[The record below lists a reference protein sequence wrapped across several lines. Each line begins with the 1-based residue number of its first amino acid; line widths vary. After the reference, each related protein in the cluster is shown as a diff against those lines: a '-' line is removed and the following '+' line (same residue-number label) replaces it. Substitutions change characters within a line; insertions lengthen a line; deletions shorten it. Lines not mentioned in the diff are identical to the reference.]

1 MKFNYTENESENE
14 SKCESKCESESKCEN
29 ESKCESESNADT
41 HTHTHDTHT
50 HTHTHTHHTHT
61 PEQINE
67 PAPIHITATSWEYP
81 DDCFYIKMYITA
93 PLASLKKAFGPR
105 HAFGDDERKD
115 R

>member
-1 MKFNYTENESENE
+1 MKFNYTESESENE
-14 SKCESKCESESKCEN
+14 S
-29 ESKCESESNADT
+29 ESNAIAA
-41 HTHTHDTHT
+41 THTHDTHT
-50 HTHTHTHHTHT
+50 HTHTHTHT

-93 PLASLKKAFGPR
+93 PLSSLKKAFGPR
-105 HAFGDDERKD
+105 HAFGDDERID

>member
-1 MKFNYTENESENE
+1 MKFNYTE
-14 SKCESKCESESKCEN
+14 SESEN
-29 ESKCESESNADT
+29 ESKCESESNAA
-41 HTHTHDTHT
+41 THT

>member
-1 MKFNYTENESENE
+1 MKFNYTENENENE
-14 SKCESKCESESKCEN
+14 SESEN
-29 ESKCESESNADT
+29 ESKCESESNAIAAT
-41 HTHTHDTHT
+41 HT
-50 HTHTHTHHTHT
+50 HTHT

-93 PLASLKKAFGPR
+93 PLTSLKKAFGPR

>member
-1 MKFNYTENESENE
+1 MKFNYTESESEN
-14 SKCESKCESESKCEN
+14 EN
-29 ESKCESESNADT
+29 ESKCESESNAIAAT
-41 HTHTHDTHT
+41 HTHI
-50 HTHTHTHHTHT
+50 HTHHTHT

>member
-1 MKFNYTENESENE
+1 MKFNYTESESENE
-14 SKCESKCESESKCEN
+14 S
-29 ESKCESESNADT
+29 ESNAIAA
-41 HTHTHDTHT
+41 THTHDTHT
-50 HTHTHTHHTHT
+50 HTHTHTHT

>member
-1 MKFNYTENESENE
+1 MKFNYTESESENE
-14 SKCESKCESESKCEN
+14 S
-29 ESKCESESNADT
+29 ESNAIAA
-41 HTHTHDTHT
+41 THTHDTHT
-50 HTHTHTHHTHT
+50 HTHTHT
-61 PEQINE
+61 PDQINE

-105 HAFGDDERKD
+105 HAFGDDERRD

>member
-14 SKCESKCESESKCEN
+14 S
-29 ESKCESESNADT
+29 ESNAIAA
-41 HTHTHDTHT
+41 THTHDTHT
-50 HTHTHTHHTHT
+50 HTHTHT

>member
-1 MKFNYTENESENE
+1 MKFNYTEG
-14 SKCESKCESESKCEN
+14 ESES
-29 ESKCESESNADT
+29 ESESNANTDT
-41 HTHTHDTHT
+41 DTHT
-50 HTHTHTHHTHT
+50 HTHTHTHT

-105 HAFGDDERKD
+105 HAFGDDERRD

>member
-14 SKCESKCESESKCEN
+14 SESEN
-29 ESKCESESNADT
+29 EIKCESESNADT
-41 HTHTHDTHT
+41 HTHTHTHQ
-50 HTHTHTHHTHT
+50 THT

-93 PLASLKKAFGPR
+93 PLTSLKKAFGPR

>member
-1 MKFNYTENESENE
+1 MKFNYTEG
-14 SKCESKCESESKCEN
+14 ESES
-29 ESKCESESNADT
+29 ESESNANTDT
-41 HTHTHDTHT
+41 HTHTHTHTDTHT
-50 HTHTHTHHTHT
+50 HTHTHTHT
-61 PEQINE
+61 PEQVNE
-67 PAPIHITATSWEYP
+67 PAPIHITATSWDYP

>member
-1 MKFNYTENESENE
+1 MKFNYTENESENK
-14 SKCESKCESESKCEN
+14 S
-29 ESKCESESNADT
+29 ESKCESESNAIADT
-41 HTHTHDTHT
+41 
-50 HTHTHTHHTHT
+50 HTHT

-93 PLASLKKAFGPR
+93 PLTSLKKAFGPR

>member
-1 MKFNYTENESENE
+1 MKFNYTE
-14 SKCESKCESESKCEN
+14 SESEN
-29 ESKCESESNADT
+29 ESKCESESNAIADT
-41 HTHTHDTHT
+41 
-50 HTHTHTHHTHT
+50 HTHT